1 MKRSWR
7 DSEQFWRC
15 SCVYVLIETSLAL
28 QCVCVQKEN
37 ARLISCIIISACEQS
52 IVGSRS
58 VKEISCTTACHST
71 AALLQTGT
79 SASILTLHRHFLSAH
94 YLSGL
99 FRWAWAVTEQI
110 DRAEYWTKRHAAQW
124 WRLREFS
131 LQNVCRQRGIS
142 QGYPLCRCNGN
153 LLAARGSVSVA
164 CWRIR
169 ILIGLICSTIGRC
182 DS

>member
-28 QCVCVQKEN
+28 QCLCVQKEN

-71 AALLQTGT
+71 AVLLQTGT
-79 SASILTLHRHFLSAH
+79 SASILTLHRHFLSAR
-94 YLSGL
+94 Y
-99 FRWAWAVTEQI
+99 RVNI
-110 DRAEYWTKRHAAQW
+110 AEYWTERHTAQW

-131 LQNVCRQRGIS
+131 LQNVSRQRGIS

-153 LLAARGSVSVA
+153 LLAARGSLSVA
-164 CWRIR
+164 CWRIC
-169 ILIGLICSTIGRC
+169 ILIGLICSTIGQC